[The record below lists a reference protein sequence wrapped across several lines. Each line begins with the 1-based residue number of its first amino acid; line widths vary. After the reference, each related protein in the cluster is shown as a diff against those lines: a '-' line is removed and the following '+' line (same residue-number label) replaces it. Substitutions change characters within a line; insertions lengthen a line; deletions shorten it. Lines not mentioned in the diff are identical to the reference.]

1 MSIKQMHL
9 AGRMRFEGTVTFVC
23 RPASENGGATFR
35 PGRSRPQVIC
45 ESVRSTWSQV
55 RLNAKA
61 SPQS

>member
-23 RPASENGGATFR
+23 QPASENGGATFR

-45 ESVRSTWSQV
+45 ESVRML
-55 RLNAKA
+55 RM
-61 SPQS
+61 